1 MSHPTFC
8 RHCGAPLE
16 PDSQFCPKCGKTVT
30 MVSTPTPSE
39 VTPPTSPM
47 GPAQPQTKS
56 SKILGVDKWFFIVA
70 LIVLVILIVPIF
82 PRDTVVM
89 VNGTT
94 QTIVNSA
101 SISTEVQVSTV
112 STSSQMSV
120 YTGSF
125 QYFTMMPSYWGSQ
138 WGYGGSYCYW
148 TRHHLRCNSNY
159 WPWYNQWQYY
169 GSTVTVTPQMQ
180 VVNVMSSIGYNG
192 LESLTLVYSNG
203 QQSQT
208 YNNVY
213 NDQLQQGGTYFAP
226 SIGTVTNTV
235 TNTVMVP
242 VQETVPCTACVAT
255 HVTEYVSL
263 LQLIFGF

>member
-1 MSHPTFC
+1 
-8 RHCGAPLE
+8 
-16 PDSQFCPKCGKTVT
+16 
-30 MVSTPTPSE
+30 
-39 VTPPTSPM
+39 
-47 GPAQPQTKS
+47 
-56 SKILGVDKWFFIVA
+56 LGINKGLFIVA
-70 LIVLVILIVPIF
+70 LVLIVLVILVVPVF

-101 SISTEVQVSTV
+101 SITTQVQVSTV
-112 STSSQMSV
+112 STNSQMSV

-125 QYFTMMPSYWGSQ
+125 QYYTQSQIYQYYPQ
-138 WGYGGSYCYW
+138 WGGGWNGGNGGSNCQV
-148 TRHHLRCNSNY
+148 TKSGLIICNWNGGWNGGWGGGWNGGGY
-159 WPWYNQWQYY
+159 TPWQT
-169 GSTVTVTPQMQ
+169 GTTVTVTPQMQ
-180 VVNVMSSIGYNG
+180 VVNVISSTGYNG

-203 QQSQT
+203 QQSQP
-208 YNNVY
+208 YSNVY
-213 NDQLQQGGTYFAP
+213 NDQLQSGGTYSVP

-242 VQETVPCTACVAT
+242 VNETVPCTGCVPT